1 MEKVKIYVNGKEY
14 KIWNIPAKKFSP
26 STYFAIPKDDV
37 DLYIKE
43 LREYLKLEE
52 ENIEDSQK
60 TESLNVEMKKLI
72 YIHPDL
78 SEKKESFLGGP

>member
-1 MEKVKIYVNGKEY
+1 M
-14 KIWNIPAKKFSP
+14 NIPVKKFSP
-26 STYFAIPKDDV
+26 STYFGTPKDDV

-43 LREYLKLEE
+43 LREFLKLEE
-52 ENIEDSQK
+52 ENIEDSQE

-78 SEKKESFLGGP
+78 SEKKESFFILFLAQLFFTLIFLVKE